1 MSQPLN
7 RRAFLATGAIAT
19 AGFALVGAR
28 PAGAATGV
36 TVYRLSSDWG
46 YPVGPKHKTR
56 CVCRSCRRRA
66 KNAYFRTREAAID
79 GRVHPCC
86 VCQPYR
92 STVTAQEASQLF
104 AGTDSAD
111 RRDPRVEAMFDGVTF
126 PTPDPIGSV
135 LGLGSTGTNPT
146 GGSGQPT
153 VGTSGP
159 AASGGAMGFAR
170 TGTNLRLAGIGA
182 GLLAIGGALVALR
195 TRRPSEPATTSHSQ
209 PPTKESP

>member
-1 MSQPLN
+1 MSRPLN
-7 RRAFLATGAIAT
+7 RRAFLATGAVAT
-19 AGFALVGAR
+19 AGLAVAGAR

-46 YPVGPKHKTR
+46 YPVGPKSKTR

-66 KNAYFRTREAAID
+66 KNAYFQTRDAAIA

-92 STVTAQEASQLF
+92 STVTQREARQLF

-111 RRDPRVEAMFDGVTF
+111 RRDPRVAAMFDEVAF
-126 PTPDPIGSV
+126 PVPSPIATLV
-135 LGLGSTGTNPT
+135 GLDPT
-146 GGSGQPT
+146 GAAD
-153 VGTSGP
+153 
-159 AASGGAMGFAR
+159 AASGGPTTAASAPASPGTTMGFAR

-182 GLLAIGGALVALR
+182 GLLAVGGALVALR
-195 TRRPSEPATTSHSQ
+195 TRRPAQPATTPSSH
-209 PPTKESP
+209 PPTKEAP